1 MKEQPK
7 GSIVPIIMDK
17 EFHCEWSQGF
27 PDIYNEL
34 KKDGF
39 TPSQWHT
46 LNEDKLNEAYEL
58 LPVDYSL
65 DDYKNNDVYVVF
77 TDYLPE
83 IHKSKSHLIAS
94 FRPICVL
101 IKFILV

>member
-1 MKEQPK
+1 MKEQLNDF
-7 GSIVPIIMDK
+7 IVPVLMDK
-17 EFHCEWSQGF
+17 EFHSEWSQGF

-46 LNEDKLNEAYEL
+46 LNEDKLKEAYEL
-58 LPVDYSL
+58 LPVEYSL

-77 TDYLPE
+77 TDYVPE

-94 FRPICVL
+94 FHPICVL
-101 IKFILV
+101 LKFTLL

>member
-1 MKEQPK
+1 VKEQLK

-27 PDIYNEL
+27 PEIYDEL

-46 LNEDKLNEAYEL
+46 LNEDKLKKAYEL
-58 LPVDYSL
+58 LPVEYSL
-65 DDYKNNDVYVVF
+65 DDYKNNDVFVVF
-77 TDYLPE
+77 TDYLPK
-83 IHKSKSHLIAS
+83 IYKTKRHLIAS
-94 FRPICVL
+94 FQPICVL
-101 IKFILV
+101 IKFTLL